1 MEDENTILDPVDPVS
16 PDVNASGDP
25 APAAEP
31 EPVTV
36 EEEQDPAADPETDPV
51 PIQVISVDELIDRLQ
66 APTEEPAEEEMEEP
80 PAADPEEP
88 APSNDLTLPAE
99 YYDFS
104 MNNDTNMLNTVQD
117 ILEEIREEREVQAPH
132 PLLTTNFAD
141 YTVTEG
147 LLLIGLLFGVGKVC
161 VRMLKGG
168 FKWLLW

>member
-1 MEDENTILDPVDPVS
+1 MDDENTVVDPVDPVS
-16 PDVNASGDP
+16 PDVSASGDP

-36 EEEQDPAADPETDPV
+36 EEEQNPVADPETDPV

-66 APTEEPAEEEMEEP
+66 TPTEEPAEEETEEP

-88 APSNDLTLPAE
+88 APSNGLTLPAE

-104 MNNDTNMLNTVQD
+104 MTNDTDMLNAVQD
-117 ILEEIREEREVQAPH
+117 ILEEIREEREVQEPH

-161 VRMLKGG
+161 IRMLKGG